1 MNRKGTAMKY
11 ICLTLS
17 LLFALPAIAQDAP
30 KTESKVIYQYK
41 KYEKFDLGNLEVKG
55 QLIAP
60 GDISVRERERKRFEL
75 DLYTRKNFDA
85 FQNKDIDSLR

>member
-1 MNRKGTAMKY
+1 MK
-11 ICLTLS
+11 CFLLS
-17 LLFALPAIAQDAP
+17 LSFLILAPAMAQDAP
-30 KTESKVIYQYK
+30 PTEPKVIYQYK

-75 DLYTRKNFDA
+75 DLYTRKNFDT
-85 FQNKDIDSLR
+85 FQRKDVDSLR

>member
-1 MNRKGTAMKY
+1 MK
-11 ICLTLS
+11 IFIFLG
-17 LLFALPAIAQDAP
+17 LLCVGDTFGEEQKI
-30 KTESKVIYQYK
+30 IYQYK

-75 DLYTRKNFDA
+75 DLFSRKDFDA
-85 FQNKDIDSLR
+85 FIKKDVETLR

>member
-1 MNRKGTAMKY
+1 MRVFTFILGFYLMA
-11 ICLTLS
+11 
-17 LLFALPAIAQDAP
+17 DAWGEDQ
-30 KTESKVIYQYK
+30 KIIYQYK

-75 DLYTRKNFDA
+75 DLFTRKDFDA
-85 FQNKDIDSLR
+85 FIQKDIETLR

>member
-1 MNRKGTAMKY
+1 MRIL
-11 ICLTLS
+11 ICVLS
-17 LLFALPAIAQDAP
+17 IYMMSDAWGD
-30 KTESKVIYQYK
+30 EQKVIYQYK

-75 DLYTRKNFDA
+75 DLFSRKDFDG
-85 FQNKDIDSLR
+85 FIKKDVESLR